1 MRSLCIIHFSL
12 LDVGVTFCHNHYM
25 NCWEMSKNVWIR
37 DLLSHWILVCCRHGT
52 RSKTTKPR
60 TSRWHVT
67 IQTDLICKRKNVS
80 WTTVWFITWG
90 CKSNSA
96 AENEK
101 KTKNTTHAEHA
112 GWGWSQ
118 KPGQT
123 RLCLHVE
130 QIKVDR
136 IKQLI
141 IITAHPIDQSPFN

>member
-1 MRSLCIIHFSL
+1 MRSLCINHFSL

-101 KTKNTTHAEHA
+101 KKKHYTCRTCWMRVKPETGTDSPLFTRRANKSWPNQTVNYNYCPPY
-112 GWGWSQ
+112 WS
-118 KPGQT
+118 
-123 RLCLHVE
+123 E
-130 QIKVDR
+130 SI
-136 IKQLI
+136 
-141 IITAHPIDQSPFN
+141 